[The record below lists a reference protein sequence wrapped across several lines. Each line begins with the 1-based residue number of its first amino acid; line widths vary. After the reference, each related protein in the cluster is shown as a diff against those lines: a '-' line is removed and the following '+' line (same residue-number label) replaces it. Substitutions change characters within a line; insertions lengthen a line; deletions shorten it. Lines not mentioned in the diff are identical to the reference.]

1 MANLEIDKEK
11 ADKFI
16 NDFFEGLKI
25 SEAKRKE
32 MFSNT
37 NYVKW
42 LESFTIEH
50 PDFSDDDW
58 LYFPEKISHEDNEKV
73 KNLHLF
79 YEGIELYAKKNYIYP
94 TECDFGGYYNIKLD
108 NIGFEIGMLV
118 GQGTLFFCKRTPL
131 NKDLEY
137 IDFNDLVADKKKDGV
152 DVITQQLNDL
162 SNKVLELHKKGI
174 PLEALIETLDTTLT
188 GIKEKEKNPTK
199 TLKRN

>member
-16 NDFFEGLKI
+16 NDFFERLKI

-50 PDFSDDDW
+50 PVFSDDDW
-58 LYFPEKISHEDNEKV
+58 LYFPEKISQEDNEKV

-79 YEGIELYAKKNYIYP
+79 YEGIELYAKNNYIYP
-94 TECDFGGYYNIKLD
+94 TKCDFGGYYNIKLD
-108 NIGFEIGMLV
+108 NISYEIGMLV
-118 GQGTLFFCKRTPL
+118 GQGTLFFCNRKPID
-131 NKDLEY
+131 KDLEY
-137 IDFNDLVADKKKDGV
+137 IDFNDIMADKKKDGV
-152 DVITQQLNDL
+152 DVITEQLKDL
-162 SNKVLELHKKGI
+162 SDKILELHKKGI
-174 PLEALIETLDTTLT
+174 PLDALIETLDTTLT

>member
-16 NDFFEGLKI
+16 RDYVEGLKV

-37 NYVKW
+37 EYLKW
-42 LESFTIEH
+42 LECFTIEH
-50 PDFSDDDW
+50 QDFSDDDW
-58 LYFPEKISHEDNEKV
+58 LYFPEKISQEDNQKV

-79 YEGIELYAKKNYIYP
+79 YEGIELYGKKNYIYP
-94 TECDFGGYYNIKLD
+94 TECDFGGYYNIKFD
-108 NIGFEIGMLV
+108 NIGYEIGMLV

-137 IDFNDLVADKKKDGV
+137 IDFKDIMNDKKKDGV
-152 DVITQQLNDL
+152 DVITKQLNDL
-162 SNKVLELHKKGI
+162 SNKILELHKKGI
-174 PLEALIETLDTTLT
+174 PLTAIIETLDTTLT
-188 GIKEKEKNPTK
+188 EIKEETKKQTK
-199 TLKRN
+199 TLKR

>member
-11 ADKFI
+11 ANEFI
-16 NDFFEGLKI
+16 MDYIEGLKV

-37 NYVKW
+37 NYLKW
-42 LESFTIEH
+42 LENFTIEH
-50 PDFSDDDW
+50 PGFSDDDW
-58 LYFPEKISHEDNEKV
+58 LYFPDKISQEDNEKV
-73 KNLHLF
+73 KNLHLL

-108 NIGFEIGMLV
+108 NIGYEIGMLV

-131 NKDLEY
+131 NKDIIY
-137 IDFNDLVADKKKDGV
+137 IDFNDIISDKKQSGV
-152 DVITQQLNDL
+152 DLITQQLKEL
-162 SNKVLELHKKGI
+162 SDKILELHKKGI
-174 PLEALIETLDTTLT
+174 PLNALIESLDTTLT
-188 GIKEKEKNPTK
+188 GIKQEEKNPTK

>member
-16 NDFFEGLKI
+16 NDFFERLKI

-50 PDFSDDDW
+50 PVFSDDDW
-58 LYFPEKISHEDNEKV
+58 LYFPEKISQEDNEKV

-94 TECDFGGYYNIKLD
+94 TKCDFGGYYNIKLD
-108 NIGFEIGMLV
+108 NISYEIGMLV
-118 GQGTLFFCKRTPL
+118 GQGTLFFCNRKPID
-131 NKDLEY
+131 KDLEY
-137 IDFNDLVADKKKDGV
+137 IDFNDIMADKKKDGV
-152 DVITQQLNDL
+152 DVITQQLKDL
-162 SNKVLELHKKGI
+162 SDKILELHKKGI
-174 PLEALIETLDTTLT
+174 PLDALIETLDTTLT

>member
-1 MANLEIDKEK
+1 MANIEIDKEK

-16 NDFFEGLKI
+16 MDYIEGLKV

-32 MFSNT
+32 IFSNT

-50 PDFSDDDW
+50 PVFLDDDW
-58 LYFPEKISHEDNEKV
+58 LYFPEKISQEDNEKV

-108 NIGFEIGMLV
+108 NIGYEIGMLV

-137 IDFNDLVADKKKDGV
+137 IDFNDIMADKKKDGV
-152 DVITQQLNDL
+152 DVITQQLKDL
-162 SNKVLELHKKGI
+162 SNSVLELHKKGI
-174 PLEALIETLDTTLT
+174 PLTAIIETLDTTLT
-188 GIKEKEKNPTK
+188 GIKEEEKNPTK

>member
-11 ADKFI
+11 EDKFI
-16 NDFFEGLKI
+16 MDYIEGLKV

-50 PDFSDDDW
+50 PGFSDDDW
-58 LYFPEKISHEDNEKV
+58 LYFPEKISQEDNEKV

-137 IDFNDLVADKKKDGV
+137 IDFNDIIADKKKDGV
-152 DVITQQLNDL
+152 DVIIQQLNDL

>member
-11 ADKFI
+11 ANEFI
-16 NDFFEGLKI
+16 MDYIEGLKV

-37 NYVKW
+37 NYLKW
-42 LESFTIEH
+42 LENFTIEH
-50 PDFSDDDW
+50 PGFSDDDW
-58 LYFPEKISHEDNEKV
+58 LYFPDKISQEDNEKV
-73 KNLHLF
+73 KNLHLL

-108 NIGFEIGMLV
+108 NIGYEIGMLV

-131 NKDLEY
+131 NKDIIY
-137 IDFNDLVADKKKDGV
+137 IDFNDIISDKKQSGV
-152 DVITQQLNDL
+152 DLITQQLKEL
-162 SNKVLELHKKGI
+162 SDKILELHKKGI
-174 PLEALIETLDTTLT
+174 PLNALIESLDTTLT
-188 GIKEKEKNPTK
+188 GIKEEEKNPTK

>member
-16 NDFFEGLKI
+16 KDYIEGLRV
-25 SEAKRKE
+25 SEAKRNE

-37 NYVKW
+37 NYIKW
-42 LESFTIEH
+42 LEGFTTKYESFA
-50 PDFSDDDW
+50 DDSW
-58 LYFPEKISHEDNEKV
+58 LYAPTELSHEENEKV
-73 KNLHLF
+73 ANLHLL

-108 NIGFEIGMLV
+108 NIGYEIGMLV

-137 IDFNDLVADKKKDGV
+137 IDFNDIMTDKKKDGV
-152 DVITQQLNDL
+152 DVITQQLKDL

-174 PLEALIETLDTTLT
+174 PLTALIETLDTTLT
-188 GIKEKEKNPTK
+188 GIKEEEKNPTK